1 MTSGNQIAHRPQAY
15 MTCLLSPEL
24 VQISHKKRTRN
35 TLSFDPCYNLS
46 LDIGDGPLTE
56 ASYLQDGF
64 LGRAVNGPTW
74 AEYLAVENGIDL
86 YDFAV
91 AGATANNTNVPRG
104 IPDVQ
109 QQVQQYLTYIG
120 NTSLPFESTLYAIW
134 IGVNDIHDI
143 YTTNNAS
150 DQRSAKVEIAAE
162 SVLNAVKTLYQKSK
176 ARRFLL
182 PATPPIGYLPI
193 LTNGSSSAH
202 HQPADELAQSFNHR
216 VKKYLAEFKKENQDA
231 EIQIFN
237 SYFYIMNII
246 KDPTDYGLNYSIE
259 PCTNIINGTICTN
272 STDYLWWDGWHPT
285 TGVEAKFAAVMSDS
299 LFGNHHSKPSKYV
312 KTLKD

>member
-1 MTSGNQIAHRPQAY
+1 MR
-15 MTCLLSPEL
+15 LSN
-24 VQISHKKRTRN
+24 V
-35 TLSFDPCYNLS
+35 TLSIISLFIVNTRARVVNCTSDAEIYPAGINRSQCYQNYLKRLVVFGDS
-46 LDIGDGPLTE
+46 WTENGDGPLTQ

-74 AEYLAVENGIDL
+74 AEYLTVENGIDL

-109 QQVQQYLTYIG
+109 QQVQQYLTYTG
-120 NTSLPFESTLYAIW
+120 NASLPSASTLYAIW

-143 YTTNNAS
+143 YTNNNAS
-150 DQRSAKVEIAAE
+150 DQRAAKVEIAAE
-162 SVLNAVKTLYQKSK
+162 SVLNAVNTLYQKSK

-202 HQPADELAQSFNHR
+202 HQPADELAKSFNHR
-216 VKKYLAEFKKENQDA
+216 VKHYLAEFRKEHQDA
-231 EIQIFN
+231 EIQTFN
-237 SYFYIMNII
+237 SYSYIMDII
-246 KDPTDYGLNYSIE
+246 KDPTEYGLKYSIE
-259 PCTNIINGTICTN
+259 PCTNLVN
-272 STDYLWWDGWHPT
+272 D
-285 TGVEAKFAAVMSDS
+285 
-299 LFGNHHSKPSKYV
+299 
-312 KTLKD
+312 